1 MGWGAILST
10 GISFILGAGA
20 SWAISWIFYKRQLKD
35 QQERDEIVYQEKIAE
50 QQARFLND
58 EMQRQEREYRAQR
71 ERLYNKRL
79 AKFQAY
85 DPEKSGWKISYKR
98 GSVDQITIRNT
109 SNNEY
114 FMVTFKKPEPG
125 DDGWANDEF
134 ARMGEFKP
142 GAQVTFPVSGS
153 INELAHIFIEGY
165 KSQAGYPTQTEVPL
179 DPNMTMSEYR
189 ESE

>member
-1 MGWGAILST
+1 MDWVAIINT

-20 SWAISWIFYKRQLKD
+20 SWAISWTFYKRQLAD
-35 QQERDEIVYQEKIAE
+35 QKKRDQIAYQDKIEE

-85 DPEKSGWKISYKR
+85 DPEKSGWKITYER
-98 GSVDQITIRNT
+98 GSVDLITVRNT

-114 FMVTFKKPEPG
+114 YMVRFTKPGPG
-125 DDGWANDEF
+125 DDSWAQDEF

-142 GAQVTFPVSGS
+142 GAQATFPVSGS
-153 INELAHIFIEGY
+153 INELAHILIEGY
-165 KSQAGYPTQTEVPL
+165 MEGAGYPTQAEVPL
-179 DPNMTMSEYR
+179 DPNVTMSEYR
-189 ESE
+189 DSK